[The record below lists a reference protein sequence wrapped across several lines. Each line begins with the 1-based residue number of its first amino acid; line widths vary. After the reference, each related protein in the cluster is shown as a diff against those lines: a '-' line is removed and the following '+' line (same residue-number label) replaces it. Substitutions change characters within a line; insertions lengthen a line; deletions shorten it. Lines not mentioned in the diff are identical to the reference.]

1 MKFTL
6 FLALASIASA
16 CAHAHGFEERYD
28 LPVPLVYVIAGAC
41 ATVLLTFVVAALF
54 MRRAA
59 PTPHLE
65 DAAPAPFSATS
76 PTTPRTSAP
85 TTALWL
91 VRGLAW
97 LLFALTMASALWGSS
112 DPLMNLAPTLVWI
125 VWWVGLSFAV
135 VLLGNV
141 WPALDPWATTFD
153 VLNACAKRLGLARG
167 LSLGWAWPAW
177 LGAWPAVLLLL
188 AWCWLE
194 VVYPIATAPFKLGC
208 AAMLWTLIN
217 IGGMVCFGKGVWQR
231 HADVFALYFASL
243 ASMAPVRWQ
252 SARPFVQWRALGTGL
267 IDTPALRSAGQ
278 VGFVMA
284 MLSTVLFDG
293 LHSGAAWLVFE
304 QGLKKVALRWMDM
317 NGYFAGTVGLV
328 AVWLVFLLAYV
339 LACSLCDRLM
349 AQPTQPSAAASS
361 NREPSPAQTA
371 ALFAP
376 TPIPIAAAY
385 NIAHNFSNLLIQGQ
399 TILQL
404 LSDPFGRQWNLFGT
418 AKWYPDISIVD
429 AQLTWYVAVIAIVL
443 GHVVSIWLSHRV
455 ALGQGLSPRRTAV
468 ATLPLTL
475 LMIAYTAISLL
486 VIAEPMVTPVP

>member
-1 MKFTL
+1 MKSAL
-6 FLALASIASA
+6 FLVLACIASA
-16 CAHAHGFEERYD
+16 SARAHGFEERYD
-28 LPVPLVYVIAGAC
+28 LPVPLAYVIAGAC
-41 ATVLLTFVVAALF
+41 ATVLLTFVVAVFF
-54 MRRAA
+54 MRQSAPVSTTA
-59 PTPHLE
+59 DSVPTP
-65 DAAPAPFSATS
+65 DPTPSAEISSDSSSTS
-76 PTTPRTSAP
+76 GNSKT
-85 TTALWL
+85 LWI
-91 VRGLAW
+91 VRGVGW
-97 LLFALTMASALWGSS
+97 LLFALTLASALWGSS

-141 WPALDPWATTFD
+141 WPALDPWSTTFD
-153 VLNACAKRLGLARG
+153 VINACAKRLGLASG

-177 LGAWPAVLLLL
+177 LGAWPGAALLL

-208 AAMLWTLIN
+208 AALLWTTVNL
-217 IGGMVCFGKGVWQR
+217 GGMVCFGRDVWQR

-243 ASMAPVRWQ
+243 ARMAPVRW
-252 SARPFVQWRALGTGL
+252 SAIRPFVSLRSVGTGL
-267 IDTPALRSAGQ
+267 INTPALRSAGQ

-317 NGYFAGTVGLV
+317 NGYFAGTAGLV
-328 AVWLVFLLAYV
+328 AVWLVFLLAYALTCFV
-339 LACSLCDRLM
+339 CARLM
-349 AQPTQPSAAASS
+349 AQSAQHKHGASS
-361 NREPSPAQTA
+361 ATQIA

-376 TPIPIAAAY
+376 TLIPIAAAY

-418 AKWYPDISIVD
+418 ANWYPDISIVD
-429 AQLTWYVAVIAIVL
+429 AKLTWYVAVIAIVL

-455 ALGQGLSPRRTAV
+455 ALRQGLSPRSTAMT
-468 ATLPLTL
+468 TLPLTL
-475 LMIAYTAISLL
+475 LMMAYTAISLL
-486 VIAEPMVTPVP
+486 VIAEPMVTPAP

>member
-1 MKFTL
+1 LKSAL
-6 FLALASIASA
+6 FLVLACIASA
-16 CAHAHGFEERYD
+16 RTQAHGFEERYD
-28 LPVPLVYVIAGAC
+28 LPVPLAYVIAGAC
-41 ATVLLTFVVAALF
+41 ATVLLTFVIAVFF
-54 MRRAA
+54 MRQSA
-59 PTPHLE
+59 PVPLSV
-65 DAAPAPFSATS
+65 DAKSASLPTRSPAI
-76 PTTPRTSAP
+76 TSACGSSK
-85 TTALWL
+85 ALWI
-91 VRGLAW
+91 VKGIAW
-97 LLFALTMASALWGSS
+97 LLFALTLASALWGSS

-141 WPALDPWATTFD
+141 WPAFDPWGTTFD
-153 VLNACAKRLGLARG
+153 VLNACAKRLGLVRG
-167 LSLGWAWPAW
+167 GSLGWAWPTW
-177 LGAWPAVLLLL
+177 LGAWPAAALLL

-208 AAMLWTLIN
+208 AAIVWTAIN
-217 IGGMVCFGKGVWQR
+217 VGGMVCFGREVWQR

-243 ASMAPVRWQ
+243 ARMAPLQWQ
-252 SARPFVQWRALGTGL
+252 ATRPFVRLRAMGTGL
-267 IDTPALRSAGQ
+267 IDTPTLRSAGQ
-278 VGFVMA
+278 IGFVMA

-317 NGYFAGTVGLV
+317 NGYFAGTLGLV
-328 AVWLVFLLAYV
+328 VVWLAFLLAYV
-339 LACSLCDRLM
+339 LACFVCARLM
-349 AQPTQPSAAASS
+349 ALSVQSKYSTTSATQI
-361 NREPSPAQTA
+361 A

-376 TPIPIAAAY
+376 TLIPIAAAY

-429 AQLTWYVAVIAIVL
+429 AKLTWYVAVISIVL

-455 ALGQGLSPRRTAV
+455 ALRQGLSPRSTAF

-475 LMIAYTAISLL
+475 LMMAYTAISLL
-486 VIAEPMVTPVP
+486 VIAEPMVTPAP

>member
-1 MKFTL
+1 LKSAL
-6 FLALASIASA
+6 LLVILGLASVSA
-16 CAHAHGFEERYD
+16 QAHGFEERYD
-28 LPVPLVYVIAGAC
+28 LPVPLAYVIAGAC
-41 ATVLLTFVVAALF
+41 ATVLLTFVVAVFF
-54 MRRAA
+54 MRQTAQQVPLA
-59 PTPHLE
+59 
-65 DAAPAPFSATS
+65 DATPAPSSARSSTAL
-76 PTTPRTSAP
+76 PAP
-85 TTALWL
+85 PASGRAKALWL
-91 VRGLAW
+91 VTGLAW
-97 LLFALTMASALWGSS
+97 LLFALTIASALWGSS

-141 WPALDPWATTFD
+141 WPVLDPWGTTFD
-153 VLNACAKRLGLARG
+153 VLNACAKHLGLARG

-177 LGAWPAVLLLL
+177 LGAWPAAALLL

-208 AAMLWTLIN
+208 IALVWTVVN
-217 IGGMVCFGKGVWQR
+217 IGGMACFGRDVWQR

-243 ASMAPVRWQ
+243 ARLAPVQWQ
-252 SARPFVQWRALGTGL
+252 ANYPFVQLRSMGTGL
-267 IDTPALRSAGQ
+267 IETPVKHSAGQ
-278 VGFVMA
+278 IGFVMA

-328 AVWLVFLLAYV
+328 VVWLVFLLAYV
-339 LACSLCDRLM
+339 LTCFACARLM
-349 AQPTQPSAAASS
+349 VPSAQHKQSATSG
-361 NREPSPAQTA
+361 AQIA

-376 TPIPIAAAY
+376 TLIPIAAAY

-404 LSDPFGRQWNLFGT
+404 LSDPFGKQWDLFGT

-429 AQLTWYVAVIAIVL
+429 AKLTWYVAVISIVL

-455 ALGQGLSPRRTAV
+455 ALRQGLSPRRTAV

-475 LMIAYTAISLL
+475 LMMAYTAISLI
-486 VIAEPMVTPVP
+486 VIAEPMVTPAP

>member
-1 MKFTL
+1 LKSAL
-6 FLALASIASA
+6 FLLITGLACLSA
-16 CAHAHGFEERYD
+16 RAHGFEERYD
-28 LPVPLVYVIAGAC
+28 LPVPLAYVIVGAC
-41 ATVLLTFVVAALF
+41 ATVLLTFVVAVFF
-54 MRRAA
+54 MRKPASQSARADA
-59 PTPHLE
+59 MLTPSPTWS
-65 DAAPAPFSATS
+65 AALPVPPAPGSVK
-76 PTTPRTSAP
+76 
-85 TTALWL
+85 ALWFVKL
-91 VRGLAW
+91 LAW
-97 LLFALTMASALWGSS
+97 LLFVVTMASAFWGSS

-141 WPALDPWATTFD
+141 WSALDPWGTTFD
-153 VLNACAKRLGLARG
+153 VLNICAKRLGMAHG
-167 LSLGWAWPAW
+167 LSRGWAWPRW
-177 LGAWPAVLLLL
+177 LGAWPAALLLL

-208 AAMLWTLIN
+208 IALVWTLVN
-217 IGGMVCFGKGVWQR
+217 IGGMVCFGRDVWQR

-243 ASMAPVRWQ
+243 ARMAPLQWQ
-252 SARPFVQWRALGTGL
+252 ATRPFVQLRTMGTGL
-267 IDTPALRSAGQ
+267 IDSPAASSAGQ
-278 VGFVMA
+278 IGFVMA

-328 AVWLVFLLAYV
+328 VVWLVFLLAYV
-339 LACSLCDRLM
+339 LTCLVCARLM
-349 AQPTQPSAAASS
+349 AQASQSNQNKLSAA
-361 NREPSPAQTA
+361 QLA

-376 TPIPIAAAY
+376 TLIPIAAAY

-404 LSDPFGRQWNLFGT
+404 LSDPFGRQWDLFGT
-418 AKWYPDISIVD
+418 AKMYPDISIVD
-429 AQLTWYVAVIAIVL
+429 AKLTWYVAVIAIVL

-455 ALGQGLSPRRTAV
+455 ALRQGLSPRHTAV

-475 LMIAYTAISLL
+475 LMVAYTAISLI
-486 VIAEPMVTPVP
+486 VIAEPMVNPKP